1 MAQRGEITCPK
12 AHRHKWQSQD
22 RSARDVCLI
31 RGFALSIP
39 PCCPE
44 VGTVRTLGVEAPGRL
59 VSINTFTRPLYS
71 FLVAVVTDHC
81 RFSDL
86 KKHKF
91 ILF

>member
-1 MAQRGEITCPK
+1 MPQSTQTE
-12 AHRHKWQSQD
+12 WQSQD
-22 RSARDVCLI
+22 QNARDVCLI

-44 VGTVRTLGVEAPGRL
+44 VGTVRTLGVEALGRL
-59 VSINTFTRPLYS
+59 VSIKTFTHPLDS
-71 FLVAVVTDHC
+71 FLVAAVTDHR
-81 RFSDL
+81 RFSGL